1 MARKNDADVVKLWKQ
16 KKIQQSGCRKKTWWY
31 WWDGVKVH
39 MKSFVALTGFQENNY
54 QHGVF
59 YSFSTLSSIV
69 CSSIMHLFSK

>member
-39 MKSFVALTGFQENNY
+39 MKSFVALKEDAQ
-54 QHGVF
+54 V
-59 YSFSTLSSIV
+59 
-69 CSSIMHLFSK
+69 SKKITINMVYFIHFPL